1 MHWWVATMALLYV
14 LSGITII
21 KADEVAIILRWGR
34 LVGDTPALQEHGPG
48 LLFALPRPVDRVV
61 RVQVKHVWE
70 TEVRTLAF
78 IQGDDEGGIP
88 VSSTT
93 LDPLT
98 EGYAI
103 TGDENILH
111 LNMVARYRVKEPAV
125 WALYGAKS
133 EDVLRAEVSAAM
145 VRSLGEMGVD
155 RVLSDGRKDL
165 INAAARRTQAG
176 LDAAHSGLELSSLEL
191 IELTPPFALANDF
204 NDVQSAFIAAQ
215 TLKNEAQGIAAS
227 EIPWARADADASLQ
241 SARGRAASDLALAK
255 GDAGAF
261 LALDK
266 EYRANPV
273 VVRERLYRD
282 AVERAIGSAGKVQ
295 WVPPPDGGSY
305 RGFRITVQVGE
316 AGGKSIPI
324 PDSPPSGSRPG
335 RGPVP
340 PPGGSAGGDDDEK

>member
-1 MHWWVATMALLYV
+1 MHWWVATMALLY
-14 LSGITII
+14 LFSGITII
-21 KADEVAIILRWGR
+21 KPDEVAIILRWGR
-34 LVGDTPALQEHGPG
+34 LVGETPTLQEHGPG
-48 LLFALPRPVDRVV
+48 LLFALPRPIDSVV

-88 VSSTT
+88 VSSST

-98 EGYAI
+98 QGYAI

-133 EDVLRAEVSAAM
+133 EDVLGAEVTAAM

-155 RVLSDGRKDL
+155 RVLSDGRKNL
-165 INAAARRTQAG
+165 IAAAARRAQDG

-191 IELTPPFALANDF
+191 TELTPPFALASDF

-227 EIPWARADADASLQ
+227 QIPWARADADSSMQ
-241 SARGRAASDLALAK
+241 SARGQAASDLAAAK
-255 GDAGAF
+255 GDAAAF
-261 LALDK
+261 LALDR

-282 AVERAIGSAGKVQ
+282 AVERAVGGAGKVQ
-295 WVPPPDGGSY
+295 WVPPPVGGSY
-305 RGFRITVQVGE
+305 HGFHVTLQVGE
-316 AGGKSIPI
+316 AGPKSNRSPAMPPI
-324 PDSPPSGSRPG
+324 GLSPS

-340 PPGGSAGGDDDEK
+340 SPGGQAGSEDDEK